1 MFSGEN
7 VPYFRFP
14 FSFLSLPL
22 SFFLAGWSRSTVRF
36 STSVGV
42 LLFVIVITEME
53 MHEDGN
59 LLKRWCFGNGRSLSF
74 GGFVRVRSIFCRIK
88 KHVFKSMILWGA

>member
-14 FSFLSLPL
+14 FSFSF

-59 LLKRWCFGNGRSLSF
+59 LLKR
-74 GGFVRVRSIFCRIK
+74 
-88 KHVFKSMILWGA
+88 